1 MSLQTIVSL
10 AVGIRLMTLARRSRR
25 FPELALSL
33 VTLLMPAL
41 GYPSLMLAVGLEQLN
56 LPGVVPVF
64 FVVFQWLS
72 ELRLWKRREAGRPED
87 GVSNS
92 KPTHHAHAEAEAV
105 EVAR

>member
-1 MSLQTIVSL
+1 MTAAARSWRELFEPLDGRRALLLL
-10 AVGIRLMTLARRSRR
+10 AFG
-25 FPELALSL
+25 ALL
-33 VTLLMPAL
+33 VAFRQLL
-41 GYPSLMLAVGLEQLN
+41 
-56 LPGVVPVF
+56 VVLVF